1 MTNVVKKAVVIL
13 SGGLDSSTCM
23 GVAQEQGYTI
33 YALTFDYGQRHQ
45 REIEAAKEIAKYYDV
60 VEHQIVVMPFFRQI
74 GKSALT
80 DDRIEVPKEGVN
92 PEAIPVTYVPGR
104 NLIFLSLA
112 TAYAETVEAS
122 AIFIGV
128 NALDYS
134 GYPDC
139 RTEFIEAF
147 QHAAQIATKTGV
159 QGLTLSIETP
169 LQQLSKADIV
179 RLGTRL
185 NVPYSLTTSCYQ
197 GEEEACGECDSC
209 RLRLEGFRQAGL
221 VDPIAYRKIITR

>member
-1 MTNVVKKAVVIL
+1 HYN
-13 SGGLDSSTCM
+13 
-23 GVAQEQGYTI
+23 
-33 YALTFDYGQRHQ
+33 
-45 REIEAAKEIAKYYDV
+45 V
-60 VEHQIVVMPFFRQI
+60 VEHQIVAMPFFRQI

-80 DDRIEVPKEGVN
+80 DDRIEVPKDGVN
-92 PEAIPVTYVPGR
+92 PETIPVTYVPGR
-104 NLIFLSLA
+104 NLIFLSMA

-147 QHAAQIATKTGV
+147 QHTAQIATKTGV
-159 QGLTLSIETP
+159 QGVTLSIETP
-169 LQQLSKADIV
+169 LQLLSKADIV

-221 VDPIAYRKIITR
+221 VDPIVYRKIITR